1 MKESN
6 LEFIV
11 SYIQDAELGYT
22 FDNVF
27 HIGGFPITSKLAL
40 AYLIHY
46 IARETGKVFYIK
58 EYEEAIKIVIKLNEF
73 ESEVLRK
80 QKQLGLQDDGV
91 PCLIWGD
98 DENLSKLALQTRN
111 EKVHEWYK
119 LDELVLPN
127 PFLKG
132 NER

>member
-1 MKESN
+1 MNN

-58 EYEEAIKIVIKLNEF
+58 EYEEAIKIVMKLDEF
-73 ESEVLRK
+73 ELEVFRK
-80 QKQLGLQDDGV
+80 QKQLGKQIGI
-91 PCLIWGD
+91 PCIIWGD
-98 DENLSKLALQTRN
+98 DKDLSKRILQKRD
-111 EKVHEWYK
+111 EKVHRWYE
-119 LDELVLPN
+119 LDDLVLPN

>member
-1 MKESN
+1 MNN

-58 EYEEAIKIVIKLNEF
+58 EYEEAIKIVMKLDEF
-73 ESEVLRK
+73 ESEVFRK
-80 QKQLGLQDDGV
+80 QKQLGKQIGISLEQ
-91 PCLIWGD
+91 
-98 DENLSKLALQTRN
+98 
-111 EKVHEWYK
+111 
-119 LDELVLPN
+119 
-127 PFLKG
+127 
-132 NER
+132 

>member
-58 EYEEAIKIVIKLNEF
+58 EYEEAIKIVMKLDEF
-73 ESEVLRK
+73 ESEVFRK
-80 QKQLGLQDDGV
+80 QKQLGKQIGI
-91 PCLIWGD
+91 PGIIWGD
-98 DENLSKLALQTRN
+98 DKDLSKLALQKRN
-111 EKVHEWYK
+111 EKVHKWYE
-119 LDELVLPN
+119 LDDLVLPN

-132 NER
+132 IER